1 MDYVAITVIV
11 VYLVAVTAIGSV
23 LARRTKSSSSWA
35 VAGGGMST
43 GMIAFGIAG
52 TRIGGAGTY
61 GVAGNVMDGGVWNM
75 WWYGI
80 NAFLALALVGL
91 FFAVYYRRLKLHT
104 VGELFTIRF
113 GTRRCQWMTS
123 LCVQTEY
130 AIVNLIEA
138 YVIGVILSTL
148 TPLSMLEGTMVAAVI
163 FATYVSL
170 GGLWGT
176 AVTNAIHCSV
186 ILAGLLAVGLMGI
199 VQLGGWDA
207 VTAQVNGYLAQSA
220 RSETSWWRFTG
231 ASWLPILGM
240 FFAAAV
246 HTPAASIYTNYSTAA
261 RSEKNIVPA
270 FLLAGVIA
278 AVMPML
284 AGLIGILTAARYGFD
299 AGLDGYRNLTT
310 LASEISPVVGG
321 VALAAVL
328 AAVISSGGPI
338 LLSSATMF
346 VRDWLPF
353 TRSYSSGEKLRAYR
367 VTTTVYAFVAAVAA
381 WLVATRTNL
390 SILDLLLFGFAM
402 VVPPAV
408 AVGYLIYWK
417 RTTEPG
423 AYWGMASG
431 YAVGIVW
438 FALIKVALWTDFSAP
453 EGSSAVRQLL
463 AYCFTYNGE
472 GIDPSYATTLVSLLV
487 VPIVSLMTTM
497 TTTTTMTTPAGARAD
512 FYAMLSGEK
521 KVEAEVV

>member
-1 MDYVAITVIV
+1 MDAIALTTIV
-11 VYLVAVTAIGSV
+11 VYLVAATAAGS
-23 LARRTKSSSSWA
+23 LMARRASDSTGWA

-43 GMIAFGIAG
+43 TLIAVGIAG

-61 GVAGNVMDGGVWNM
+61 GVAGDVISGGVWNL

-80 NAFLALALVGL
+80 NAFLALAIVGL
-91 FFAVYYRRLKLHT
+91 FFGIYFRRFKLRT

-113 GTRRCQWMTS
+113 KNRRCQWLTS

-148 TPLSMLEGTMVAAVI
+148 TPLPMFGGVMVAAVI

-176 AVTNAIHCSV
+176 AVTNLIHCSV
-186 ILAGLLAVGLMGI
+186 VLVGLLVVGVMG
-199 VQLGGWDA
+199 VNQLGGWA
-207 VTAQVNGYLAQSA
+207 EVTSTVDQHLAAAS
-220 RSETSWWRFTG
+220 RETTAWWGFAG
-231 ASWLPILGM
+231 AGWLPVFGM
-240 FFAAAV
+240 FFSAAV
-246 HTPAASIYTNYSTAA
+246 HTPAASVYTNYSTAA
-261 RSEKNIVPA
+261 KSERHIAPA
-270 FLLAGVIA
+270 FLLAGLIA
-278 AVMPML
+278 GVMPML
-284 AGLIGILTAARYGFD
+284 AGLVGILTTARYGLD
-299 AGLDGYRNLTT
+299 TGLGGYRNLTT

-321 VALAAVL
+321 IALAAVL

-353 TRSYSSGEKLRAYR
+353 TRSYSSDQRLKAYR
-367 VTTTVYAFVAAVAA
+367 ITTTIYAFAAAIAA
-381 WLVATRTNL
+381 WLVATYTTI

-408 AVGYLIYWK
+408 SLGYLVYWR

-423 AYWGMASG
+423 AYWGMAVG
-431 YAVGIVW
+431 YGAGLVW
-438 FALIKVALWTDFSAP
+438 FAAIKIALASGLTAAP
-453 EGSSAVRQLL
+453 DAGLLWRTL
-463 AYCFTYNGE
+463 AYALTVDGD
-472 GIDPSYATTLVSLLV
+472 GIDPSYLTFFVPLIV
-487 VPIVSLMTTM
+487 VPVVSWLTSQ
-497 TTTTTMTTPAGARAD
+497 AGVRED
-512 FYAMLSGEK
+512 FYEMLAGRK
-521 KVEAEVV
+521 PVPPDLA

>member
-1 MDYVAITVIV
+1 MDAIALTTIV
-11 VYLVAVTAIGSV
+11 VYLIAATAAGS
-23 LARRTKSSSSWA
+23 LMARRASDSAGWA
-35 VAGGGMST
+35 VADGGMST
-43 GMIAFGIAG
+43 TLVAVGIAG

-61 GVAGNVMDGGVWNM
+61 GVAGDVISGGVWNL

-80 NAFLALALVGL
+80 NTLLALALVGL
-91 FFAVYYRRLKLHT
+91 FFGIYFRRFRLRT

-113 GTRRCQWMTS
+113 KNRRCQWLTS

-148 TPLSMLEGTMVAAVI
+148 TPLPMFGGVMVAAVI

-176 AVTNAIHCSV
+176 AVTNLIHCSV
-186 ILAGLLAVGLMGI
+186 VLVGLLIVGVMGI
-199 VQLGGWDA
+199 DQLGGWTA
-207 VTAQVNGYLAQSA
+207 VTATVDDHLAAASRDSA
-220 RSETSWWRFTG
+220 AWWGFVG
-231 ASWLPILGM
+231 AGWLPVFGM

-246 HTPAASIYTNYSTAA
+246 HTPAASVYTNYSTAA
-261 RSEKNIVPA
+261 KSERHIAPA
-270 FLLAGVIA
+270 FLLAGLIA
-278 AVMPML
+278 GVMPVL
-284 AGLIGILTAARYGFD
+284 AGLIGVLTAARYGLE
-299 AGLDGYRNLTT
+299 AGLGGYRNLTT

-353 TRSYSSGEKLRAYR
+353 TRSYNSEQRLKAYR
-367 VTTTVYAFVAAVAA
+367 ITTTVYAFAAALAA
-381 WLVATRTNL
+381 WLVATYTTI

-408 AVGYLIYWK
+408 SLGYLVYWR

-423 AYWGMASG
+423 AYWGMAVG
-431 YAVGIVW
+431 YAAGMVW
-438 FALIKVALWTDFSAP
+438 FALIKFALATGFTAP
-453 EGSSAVRQLL
+453 ADAGLLWRTL
-463 AYCFTYNGE
+463 AYALTVDGE
-472 GIDPSYATTLVSLLV
+472 GIDPSYLTFFVPLVVVPVVSLLT
-487 VPIVSLMTTM
+487 SQ
-497 TTTTTMTTPAGARAD
+497 AGHRED
-512 FYAMLSGEK
+512 FFEMLSGRK
-521 KVEAEVV
+521 PVPPDLA

>member
-1 MDYVAITVIV
+1 MDYAAITVIV

-61 GVAGNVMDGGVWNM
+61 GVAGNVMSGGVWNM

-113 GTRRCQWMTS
+113 GSRRCQWITS

-148 TPLSMLEGTMVAAVI
+148 TPMSMLEGTMVAAVI

-199 VQLGGWDA
+199 EQLGGWDA

-240 FFAAAV
+240 FFSAAV

-261 RSEKNIVPA
+261 KSEKNIVPA
-270 FLLAGVIA
+270 FLLAGIIA

-299 AGLDGYRNLTT
+299 AGLGGYRNLTT

-381 WLVATRTNL
+381 WLVATQTNL

-438 FALIKVALWTDFSAP
+438 FALIKVALWADFSAP
-453 EGSSAVRQLL
+453 EGSSAVRRLL
-463 AYCFTYNGE
+463 AYFFTYNGE

-497 TTTTTMTTPAGARAD
+497 TTMTTPAGARAD

-521 KVEAEVV
+521 KVEAELV

>member
-1 MDYVAITVIV
+1 MDAIALTTIV
-11 VYLVAVTAIGSV
+11 VYLVAATAAGS
-23 LARRTKSSSSWA
+23 LMARRAKNSAGWA

-43 GMIAFGIAG
+43 MLVAVGIAG

-61 GVAGNVMDGGVWNM
+61 GVAGDVISGGVWNM

-80 NAFLALALVGL
+80 NAFLALAIVGL
-91 FFAVYYRRLKLHT
+91 FFAIYFRRFRLHT

-113 GTRRCQWMTS
+113 GNRRCQWLTS

-148 TPLSMLEGTMVAAVI
+148 TPLPMLGGVLVAGAI

-176 AVTNAIHCSV
+176 AVTNLIHCSV
-186 ILAGLLAVGLMGI
+186 VLVGLTSVGLMGI
-199 VQLGGWDA
+199 NDLGGWTA
-207 VTAQVNGYLAQSA
+207 VTTTVDAHLAAASRDTA
-220 RSETSWWRFTG
+220 DWWGFIGTG
-231 ASWLPILGM
+231 WLPVFGM

-246 HTPAASIYTNYSTAA
+246 HTPAASVYTNYSTAA
-261 RSEKNIVPA
+261 RSARHIAPA
-270 FLLAGVIA
+270 FLLGGLIA
-278 AVMPML
+278 AAMPVL
-284 AGLIGILTAARYGFD
+284 AGLIGILTAAKY
-299 AGLDGYRNLTT
+299 GLDTGLGGYRNLTT

-321 VALAAVL
+321 IALAAVL

-353 TRSYSSGEKLRAYR
+353 TRSYTSEQRLTAYR
-367 VTTTVYAFVAAVAA
+367 ITTTVYAFAAAIAA
-381 WLVATRTNL
+381 WLVAEYTTI

-408 AVGYLIYWK
+408 SLGYLVYWR
-417 RTTEPG
+417 RTTEAG
-423 AYWGMASG
+423 AYWGMAVG
-431 YAVGIVW
+431 YASGLIW
-438 FALIKVALWTDFSAP
+438 FGSIKFALATGFAAP
-453 EGSSAVRQLL
+453 ADAGLL
-463 AYCFTYNGE
+463 LRTLDYGLTVNGE
-472 GIDPSYATTLVSLLV
+472 GIDPSYLTFFVPLVV
-487 VPIVSLMTTM
+487 VPIVSRLTSQT
-497 TTTTTMTTPAGARAD
+497 GARED
-512 FYAMLSGEK
+512 FYEMLSGRK
-521 KVEAEVV
+521 PVPLDLV